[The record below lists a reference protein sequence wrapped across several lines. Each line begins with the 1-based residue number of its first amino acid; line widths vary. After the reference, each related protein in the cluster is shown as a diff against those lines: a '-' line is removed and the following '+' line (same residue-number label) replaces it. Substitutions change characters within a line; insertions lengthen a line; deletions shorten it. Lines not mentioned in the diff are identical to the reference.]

1 MAQAVEL
8 DFRFSSIASRMIF
21 VRREEEVFMESA
33 DVVKRGEGV
42 FTESADVVVGVVT
55 VPPVM
60 VGEVCVDIFMT
71 IVLSQLDSCNSIVD
85 LRTYC
90 HWSYYSHSSM
100 ILDNDISHVG

>member
-1 MAQAVEL
+1 
-8 DFRFSSIASRMIF
+8 
-21 VRREEEVFMESA
+21 MESA

-71 IVLSQLDSCNSIVD
+71 IVLSQLDRSLADV
-85 LRTYC
+85 TGATTAT
-90 HWSYYSHSSM
+90 
-100 ILDNDISHVG
+100 VV